1 MEIGEV
7 SVAAKDKVERHI
19 LSFTNVD
26 LLGTFEG
33 EKSRGEKKTGVFR
46 SRQTKQLGML
56 ELKRGHSS
64 GAKTCQKYVM
74 PTETP
79 KRNSPRL
86 LGRVCVLAMQRLGG
100 ATVRGK
106 KFNIGTLILK
116 YNAAYT
122 YGRGG
127 MRHGTAAA
135 R

>member
-1 MEIGEV
+1 MTYWGLSKGKKVGGKKKNWGFQITPDE
-7 SVAAKDKVERHI
+7 AARDAGVEEGA
-19 LSFTNVD
+19 
-26 LLGTFEG
+26 LL
-33 EKSRGEKKTGVFR
+33 RGEK
-46 SRQTKQLGML
+46 
-56 ELKRGHSS
+56 
-64 GAKTCQKYVM
+64 CQKYVM